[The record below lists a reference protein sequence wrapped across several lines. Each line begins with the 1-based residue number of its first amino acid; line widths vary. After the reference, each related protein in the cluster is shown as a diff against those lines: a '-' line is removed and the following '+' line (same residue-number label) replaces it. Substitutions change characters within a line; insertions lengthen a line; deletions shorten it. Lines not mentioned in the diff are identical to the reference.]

1 LGAWFAGCALAIG
14 VAIIMAFVYNSI
26 HERDVAVGVAR
37 NAAGNLVESLAQQA
51 SDTFDAVDSALRI
64 IQARVES
71 RGTGLP
77 ARVRLNGTMSAL
89 STMLPRIHFILVA
102 DGRGKFVVSSFAV
115 TGRGQ
120 PDLTDRPYFRYHR
133 DHRDSA
139 THISGPAHNR
149 FDKSWVIFATRRI
162 NHRDGSF
169 AGVAVA
175 TISLGFFQRSYANVD
190 TGRSGAI
197 TMFASDGTILMHKP
211 FTFIGRRVAD
221 ARLFLPPHDRERSGW
236 YIGNSRVDG
245 MPRLFAFR
253 RLARYP
259 VAVQVAVA
267 QSEYLAEWQVDA
279 RSHFLAL
286 MLIVAMGAGLA
297 AALSAQIAR
306 RKHAE
311 ETLAALALLDGLT
324 GLANRRQFDERLE
337 REWRRAAR
345 DRSSL
350 ALLMID
356 VDSFKAYNDLYGH
369 QQGDTAL
376 ISIAR
381 AIAGAS
387 KRPSDLA
394 ARYGGEE
401 FVLILP
407 ATDSASAAA
416 VAERVRSAVIALN
429 LPHAGAENGIASVS
443 IGVASIV
450 PPRSGI
456 VCGLVAAA
464 DDALYDAKRTGRN
477 RTCVS
482 RIPTSRVVAPAP
494 ERADT

>member
-1 LGAWFAGCALAIG
+1 
-14 VAIIMAFVYNSI
+14 
-26 HERDVAVGVAR
+26 
-37 NAAGNLVESLAQQA
+37 
-51 SDTFDAVDSALRI
+51 
-64 IQARVES
+64 
-71 RGTGLP
+71 
-77 ARVRLNGTMSAL
+77 
-89 STMLPRIHFILVA
+89 
-102 DGRGKFVVSSFAV
+102 
-115 TGRGQ
+115 
-120 PDLTDRPYFRYHR
+120 
-133 DHRDSA
+133 
-139 THISGPAHNR
+139 
-149 FDKSWVIFATRRI
+149 
-162 NHRDGSF
+162 
-169 AGVAVA
+169 
-175 TISLGFFQRSYANVD
+175 
-190 TGRSGAI
+190 
-197 TMFASDGTILMHKP
+197 
-211 FTFIGRRVAD
+211 
-221 ARLFLPPHDRERSGW
+221 
-236 YIGNSRVDG
+236 